1 MSTFH
6 TTDNNRLGFITSEVR
21 AFFPNSLQAIP
32 MEHAWA
38 PSTIN
43 MLDIAQIKYTHYGVT
58 QQLIAC
64 VSTLEGEI
72 SSLSRVRE
80 ELRAKVAQRNSIH

>member
-6 TTDNNRLGFITSEVR
+6 LADKNRLGFLTSEVR
-21 AFFPNSLQAIP
+21 PFFPNSLQATP

-58 QQLIAC
+58 QQLIAT
-64 VSTLEGEI
+64 VSTLEAETTA
-72 SSLSRVRE
+72 LSRVRE
-80 ELRAKVAQRNSIH
+80 KLRDKVAQRNSIH